1 MRTNISIVVAAYVR
15 LSVDEAG
22 KSVSGSIENQ
32 ISLIKE
38 YCAKRELIVAAVFQD
53 DGWSG
58 GNFERPGFKKL
69 LEFLRKKSAN
79 TVITV
84 DLSRLGR
91 NMREA
96 SYYAEEYFPEH
107 GIHFFTISDGFDT
120 ARENVFAPFQF
131 AMNEVYLR
139 DGSRKVKNV
148 LKNKRESGQY
158 CACPPYGYKK
168 NPDNVHQLIP
178 DEVTAPVVQRIFAA
192 LNLGKGTR
200 NYQKYDHVRK
210 SIFSGIAVCGR
221 CGHSLCSCGTVYK
234 GEREKY
240 WYLSCT
246 RQRPDIADPCEGV
259 RIRYSDLL
267 EVVRQ
272 DLNEI
277 LAMTDEQIDRLVG
290 DVLRETQTSEAVQ
303 TRQLQQERAAARLK
317 TIDRVITKLYMDN
330 AEGRLED
337 ARLSDMVSQLQT
349 EGAGLQRLLTALEPD
364 KTENAAE
371 DYQRFF
377 ALARRYTHIEKLDRE
392 TLSLFVE
399 RIEIGPKELPQGI
412 RKSVRR
418 EQPFCQSIRIFYRF
432 VGELAP
438 APVRSFPLP
447 SNPEPGKK

>member
-192 LNLGKGTR
+192 AASGDSSRKIAMELNAGGRAPATPLIFGIIRRSSGSSR
-200 NYQKYDHVRK
+200 MR
-210 SIFSGIAVCGR
+210 SISGIR
-221 CGHSLCSCGTVYK
+221 CLAK
-234 GEREKY
+234 RERPASVPKR
-240 WYLSCT
+240 SSPS
-246 RQRPDIADPCEGV
+246 RR
-259 RIRYSDLL
+259 RIGQS
-267 EVVRQ
+267 
-272 DLNEI
+272 
-277 LAMTDEQIDRLVG
+277 
-290 DVLRETQTSEAVQ
+290 
-303 TRQLQQERAAARLK
+303 RAARICRLF
-317 TIDRVITKLYMDN
+317 R
-330 AEGRLED
+330 R
-337 ARLSDMVSQLQT
+337 RH
-349 EGAGLQRLLTALEPD
+349 LTL
-364 KTENAAE
+364 
-371 DYQRFF
+371 
-377 ALARRYTHIEKLDRE
+377 RR
-392 TLSLFVE
+392 
-399 RIEIGPKELPQGI
+399 
-412 RKSVRR
+412 
-418 EQPFCQSIRIFYRF
+418 
-432 VGELAP
+432 
-438 APVRSFPLP
+438 
-447 SNPEPGKK
+447 

>member
-1 MRTNISIVVAAYVR
+1 MRTNVSIVVAAYVR

-148 LKNKRESGQY
+148 LKTSVRAGNT
-158 CACPPYGYKK
+158 
-168 NPDNVHQLIP
+168 V
-178 DEVTAPVVQRIFAA
+178 PVRRMAT
-192 LNLGKGTR
+192 K
-200 NYQKYDHVRK
+200 
-210 SIFSGIAVCGR
+210 
-221 CGHSLCSCGTVYK
+221 
-234 GEREKY
+234 
-240 WYLSCT
+240 
-246 RQRPDIADPCEGV
+246 
-259 RIRYSDLL
+259 RIRTMCISSS
-267 EVVRQ
+267 R
-272 DLNEI
+272 
-277 LAMTDEQIDRLVG
+277 MR
-290 DVLRETQTSEAVQ
+290 
-303 TRQLQQERAAARLK
+303 
-317 TIDRVITKLYMDN
+317 
-330 AEGRLED
+330 
-337 ARLSDMVSQLQT
+337 
-349 EGAGLQRLLTALEPD
+349 
-364 KTENAAE
+364 
-371 DYQRFF
+371 
-377 ALARRYTHIEKLDRE
+377 
-392 TLSLFVE
+392 
-399 RIEIGPKELPQGI
+399 
-412 RKSVRR
+412 
-418 EQPFCQSIRIFYRF
+418 
-432 VGELAP
+432 
-438 APVRSFPLP
+438 
-447 SNPEPGKK
+447 